1 MHMHMYMHMH
11 MHMHMHMSMHV
22 HMHVHACAV
31 HVHTGLFN
39 CAAST
44 YARICISG
52 RVAHRQSGTVS
63 TVSAPSRV
71 T

>member
-1 MHMHMYMHMH
+1 MHMHMHMYMH

-44 YARICISG
+44 YADHLHLAEWPTV
-52 RVAHRQSGTVS
+52 RVAP
-63 TVSAPSRV
+63 SAPSRV

>member
-1 MHMHMYMHMH
+1 MHMHMHMYMH

-44 YARICISG
+44 YADLHLAEWPTV
-52 RVAHRQSGTVS
+52 RVAP
-63 TVSAPSRV
+63 SAPSRV